1 MTLVICAIAA
11 VAAAA
16 AWQFVP
22 AARPWHVGS
31 LALAYAGAALMWCVD
46 EVANLVNGEPVLNW
60 GNAAAMTDD
69 ACLGVLIVIAGLAVW
84 TLAAGFKA
92 LRHQP
97 A

>member
-16 AWQFVP
+16 AWRFVP

-31 LALAYAGAALMWCVD
+31 LALMYAGAALMWCVD

-60 GNAAAMTDD
+60 GDATAMADD

-84 TLAAGFKA
+84 TLVAGFSVIRRQTA
-92 LRHQP
+92 
-97 A
+97 

>member
-1 MTLVICAIAA
+1 MTLVICAVAA

-16 AWQFVP
+16 AWRFMP

-31 LALAYAGAALMWCVD
+31 LALAYTGAALMWCVD

-60 GNAAAMTDD
+60 GDAAAMTDD

-84 TLAAGFKA
+84 TLAAGFKV
-92 LRHQP
+92 LRHQ
-97 A
+97 AA